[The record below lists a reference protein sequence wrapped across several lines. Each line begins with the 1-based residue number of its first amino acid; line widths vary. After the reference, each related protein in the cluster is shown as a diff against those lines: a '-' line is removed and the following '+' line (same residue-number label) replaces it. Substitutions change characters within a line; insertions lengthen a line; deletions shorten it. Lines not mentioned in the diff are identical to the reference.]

1 MTPDPQMQA
10 ILDQMKAA
18 GWKPTHTLSVAEARH
33 AFKARVAK
41 GAAVARTVDRTI
53 PGYGGALPVRIHWP
67 AGTGP
72 FPALVFFHGGGWVL
86 GDLDS
91 HDVTCRSLTN
101 QAACITVSVDY
112 RLAPEHKFP
121 AASRTPSWPHAGLPS
136 TRASSAWI
144 RRGSPWVAPARAAI
158 SPPWSASWRASGA
171 GPRWSFS
178 SSSIPSPRRPS
189 TRRRHAPSPP
199 MPIRSTAPTWS
210 GSGATTSATT
220 PTGAI
225 RVPRPPLP
233 RASPGFLRH
242 SSSRRRSIHCATRA
256 SATRRPSPERASP
269 PSIPAT
275 TASPTASWEWRPPS
289 TRDARRWRSALGRCA
304 EPSAR
309 ASSVLARGRHL
320 HAAESPQ
327 LHLARRE
334 PVRLAHVGAGRHVDG
349 DAAAAPGLG
358 VAHSESGGEA

>member
-41 GAAVARTVDRTI
+41 GAPVARTVDRTI

-121 AASRTPSWPHAGLPS
+121 AAVEDAFVATRWVAEHAGEL
-136 TRASSAWI
+136 
-144 RRGSPWVAPARAAI
+144 GMDPARIAVGGA
-158 SPPWSASWRASGA
+158 SAGGNRASGA

-289 TRDARRWRSALGRCA
+289 TRDARRWRSAHGRCA

-334 PVRLAHVGAGRHVDG
+334 PARLAHVGAGRHVDG